1 MNEGSETNSN
11 EGGSFEFRVSKKL
24 LAISGAALLLLLLLV
39 GGGLYLQ
46 SSSKPKGLPKEV
58 VANIS
63 GFQPYYFSSDQK
75 LPEGLAID
83 DKETRYEQG
92 TLFLTIRSAD
102 GKTINVSQQPVPE
115 EFSAKAGSFIGKDSF
130 DTSVGKASVSY
141 IDGRTSAFVVTK
153 DSQTL
158 IILNSNQAV
167 SADTLRLILSS
178 LAKN

>member
-11 EGGSFEFRVSKKL
+11 KGGSFEFRVSKKL
-24 LAISGAALLLLLLLV
+24 LLISGSVLVLLILV
-39 GGGLYLQ
+39 AGGLYVI

-83 DKETRYEQG
+83 EKETRYEQG
-92 TLFLTIRSAD
+92 TLFLTIRSSD

-115 EFSAKAGSFIGKDSF
+115 EFSAKAGSFIGKDSV
-130 DTSVGKASVSY
+130 DTSIGKATISY
-141 IDGRTSAFVVTK
+141 VDGRTSAFLITK
-153 DSQTL
+153 NRDNL
-158 IILNSNQAV
+158 IIINSNQAV
-167 SADTLRLILSS
+167 SSDTLRVIMSS
-178 LAKN
+178 LSKN